1 MGEEAVEKV
10 LWWMLSMKNLA
21 SKGQIISQHANL
33 AMNESLDM
41 HLSVKMNF
49 ILDLKTMKLLSVI
62 FVNQI
67 VPFMVYQHHQ
77 KLE

>member
-1 MGEEAVEKV
+1 MVEEGVV
-10 LWWMLSMKNLA
+10 NPLSWMSSMKSSV